1 MSGGGGKGGSE
12 TTKTEVPDW
21 IKQPAIRNLQ
31 RAEDVQ
37 RIEYMPYRG
46 PEVAAF
52 NATQNAAM
60 DNNIATAK
68 AFGLLDPNS
77 TLTATTGMPTPTDFN
92 GFSGYSSMPI
102 YDQALA
108 DTKAA
113 QPEAVALYDSLFG
126 ANAMAQ
132 LNASRNTGGRG
143 GGSGGARPSPA
154 RNYTTS
160 GFGDYNS
167 GDGMM
172 SASDALQSHM
182 EARGQIIGQ
191 QATGEAEA
199 RANYLRMQQDSAN
212 MANQNAQLA
221 AAGVGNYSSAPNLAP
236 IAFTPPNV
244 ATLNSPRNAVAT
256 PTVTQVARAPGGQ
269 ALQTAK
275 IKNMTFGKDKNFPK
289 NPLGGSY

>member
-60 DNNIATAK
+60 NNNIATAK

-132 LNASRNTGGRG
+132 LNASRNSGR
-143 GGSGGARPSPA
+143 GSGGGAPTARPSSA
-154 RNYTTS
+154 RNFTPN
-160 GFGDYNS
+160 YNS
-167 GDGMM
+167 PHFQSKAHLDQISPNSTVSESDNAYRMNKGSGTDYKSIVSGMK
-172 SASDALQSHM
+172 
-182 EARGQIIGQ
+182 
-191 QATGEAEA
+191 
-199 RANYLRMQQDSAN
+199 QQDN
-212 MANQNAQLA
+212 YEK
-221 AAGVGNYSSAPNLAP
+221 AAGIGAYKPSPFRGNPH
-236 IAFTPPNV
+236 
-244 ATLNSPRNAVAT
+244 
-256 PTVTQVARAPGGQ
+256 
-269 ALQTAK
+269 
-275 IKNMTFGKDKNFPK
+275 MGK
-289 NPLGGSY
+289 